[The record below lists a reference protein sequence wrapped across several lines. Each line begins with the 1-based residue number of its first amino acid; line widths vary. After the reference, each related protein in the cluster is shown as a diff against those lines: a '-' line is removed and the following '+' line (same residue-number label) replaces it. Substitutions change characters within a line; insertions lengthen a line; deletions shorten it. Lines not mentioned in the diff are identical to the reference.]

1 MRPLCLSLILLLVYR
16 DAEAQTHSNDYVVL
30 SADAGAFFA
39 GTPGHDVA
47 TTFPYTVT
55 PVASGVRHQETFD
68 GALKGK
74 FTSPAY
80 MAGLNLGYFWK
91 RNNVDAGGGFFRS
104 DGGDHGIYLKAGY
117 GYGFLVGG
125 LILRPTVDLYY
136 LMGKNKMGTIDNS
149 GVDIDLLGFTAYDY
163 FTVTKDDG
171 NGGTYDATYNADHLD
186 VNYRR
191 FNLLANPKIVLST
204 KPLGRLIFSFEIG
217 WLLQLYQRCDLQLEQ
232 TSRTSSETHTVGKV
246 RLNKNGSLGG
256 AFAAINIGVRL

>member
-1 MRPLCLSLILLLVYR
+1 MRTLCLSLLLLLVYR
-16 DAEAQTHSNDYVVL
+16 DAGAQTHSNDYVIL
-30 SADAGAFFA
+30 SADVGAFFA

-74 FTSPAY
+74 FTSPSY
-80 MAGLNLGYFWK
+80 MAGLSLGYFWK
-91 RNNVDAGGGFFRS
+91 RNSVDAGVGLYRS
-104 DGGDHGIYLKAGY
+104 DGGDHGVYLKAGY
-117 GYGFLVGG
+117 GYGVHVGG
-125 LILRPTVDLYY
+125 LVLRPTVDFYY

-149 GVDIDLLGFTAYDY
+149 GVDINLLGFTAFDQ
-163 FTVTKDDG
+163 FTVAQDDG
-171 NGGTYDATYNADHLD
+171 NGGTYDAIYNADHLD

-204 KPLGRLIFSFEIG
+204 KPLGRLVVSLELG
-217 WLLQLYQRCDLQLEQ
+217 WLLQLHQRCDLQLEQ
-232 TSRTSSETHTVGKV
+232 TSKSSSETYTVGKV
-246 RLNKNGSLGG
+246 RLDRNGSLGG